1 MPPLTPEEIKK
12 QVIETSAIVENTL
25 KSVASQIGD
34 IFQDALSE
42 ADGIT
47 KIFGKDVQK
56 QLNSLARSTDKM
68 VENQIKIKQGQTS
81 SKDIAKQLLE
91 YEVKREVLEK
101 RISNLMA
108 EQPELAAQLAAQLAD
123 VDAANADYV
132 EGLKEQEKELTRIEN
147 KMGLLGKLVKG
158 LNKIPII
165 GNLIEADKVETEM
178 KKAAAA
184 GKSPFI
190 TGFKEVGKSIGKSL
204 TDPLTILTFL
214 VNAFNKADKQAT
226 ELGKSLGVS
235 KSQSLEIRNNF
246 AAYSRSTSDTFVT
259 TDRLMKAQAELSQQL
274 GIAVQFSGQEAETFA
289 KLTEIVGLSA
299 DEAGKLAKFSA
310 ATGMSSKE
318 YVATIRRSAFAA
330 QQANRVHFSDKE
342 ILQDIS
348 KLSAGILVKFQNN
361 PKAIAEAVV
370 QAKKLGL
377 TLDQINKIGDT
388 MLDWESSIE
397 NELKAEL
404 ITGKQL
410 NFERARAAAL
420 TGDQATLMQ
429 EVASQAGSLEEFS
442 NMNVIA
448 QKSLAEAF
456 GMSREEMADMLL
468 KQETINKYG
477 DKAAELNAQQL
488 KDFKDSGL
496 SLDEYIQKQDEQ
508 RSIQDKFNDAIL
520 KLQDMLGNLV
530 TGPFGSL
537 LTILDALVS
546 NAGVF
551 YTILGSIGAL
561 LTGKMLM
568 GLGQMVIKLGMALG
582 LSTARAAAEVTAA
595 EALSAGAVTFAI
607 IGGLAAV
614 MGALSAAST
623 PKETKFAEGGIVTSE
638 INNATI
644 GEAGPEAIIPL
655 NSSKASGMLGG
666 GDNSGLMAAINE
678 LKNAVNALANKPQ
691 PAMALHVGAE
701 KLGEVVGKQAET
713 GTNQYKNAY
722 RLA

>member
-1 MPPLTPEEIKK
+1 MPTPEELKK
-12 QVIETSAIVENTL
+12 QLTETSTIVENTL

-42 ADGIT
+42 AEGIT

-81 SKDIAKQLLE
+81 SKDITKQLLE
-91 YEVKREVLEK
+91 YEVKREVLSK
-101 RISNLMA
+101 RITNLMGQ
-108 EQPELAAQLAAQLAD
+108 QPELAAQLKTQLDD

-132 EGLKEQEKELTRIEN
+132 EGLKEQEKELIRIED
-147 KMGLLGKLVKG
+147 KMGVLGKLVKG

-165 GNLIEADKVETEM
+165 GNLIEADKVESEM

-204 TDPLTILTFL
+204 TDPLTIITFL

-235 KSQSLEIRNNF
+235 KSQSLAIRNNF
-246 AAYSRSTSDTFVT
+246 AAYSRSSSDTFVT

-299 DEAGKLAKFSA
+299 DEAGKLARNSA
-310 ATGMSSKE
+310 AAGMSSKE

-377 TLDQINKIGDT
+377 SLDQVNKIGDS
-388 MLDWESSIE
+388 MLDFESSIE

-410 NFERARAAAL
+410 NFEKARAAAL

-442 NMNVIA
+442 HMNVIA

-456 GMSREEMADMLL
+456 GMSRDEMSDMLL
-468 KQETINKYG
+468 KQETVNKYG
-477 DKAAELNAQQL
+477 SKAAELNAQQI
-488 KDFKDSGL
+488 KDLEKSGL
-496 SLDEYIQKQDEQ
+496 GLDAYLQKQTEQ
-508 RSIQDKFNDAIL
+508 QSIQDKFNNAVL
-520 KLQDMLGNLV
+520 KLQDILGNLV
-530 TGPFGSL
+530 TGPFGTL

-551 YTILGSIGAL
+551 YTILGSVAAL
-561 LTGKMLM
+561 LTGKMLL

-595 EALSAGAVTFAI
+595 EAMTAGAITFAI

-623 PKETKFAEGGIVTSE
+623 PKETKFAEGGIVTSP
-638 INNATI
+638 ITNATI

-655 NSSKASGMLGG
+655 NSSKANGILGG
-666 GDNSGLMAAINE
+666 SGDNAGLMAAINE
-678 LKNAVNALANKPQ
+678 LRNAVNALANKPQ

-701 KLGEVVGKQAET
+701 KLGEVVGRQAET